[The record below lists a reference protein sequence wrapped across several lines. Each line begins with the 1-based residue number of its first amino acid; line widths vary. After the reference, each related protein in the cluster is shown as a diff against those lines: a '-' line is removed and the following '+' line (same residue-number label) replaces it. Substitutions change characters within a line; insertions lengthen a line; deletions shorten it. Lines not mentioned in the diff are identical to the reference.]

1 MIRRS
6 TILACGVAV
15 LLGGCTS
22 QFKRIETNTDLAV
35 QGQKRMERQIEEIQE
50 SMAVLR
56 EGESAR
62 ETDYLELRAEMENQL
77 RQLDTVVQRMDVR
90 SAEQQDLLR
99 EVLAALDLIAR
110 QPVVAGAAVDS
121 TGGMESMPA
130 LYGSAGKDVF
140 DEAWADYT
148 RGDYALARDGFQ
160 EVLDRFGRSE
170 LADDAEYWVA
180 ETWYAERDFERAR
193 DGFDQVVARFPNSEV
208 IPAAQLKLAYSLL
221 ETGDP
226 DRAVEVLNA
235 LRRSHP
241 DSDEALIAGH
251 KLSMLGGEPDSP

>member
-1 MIRRS
+1 MIRRA
-6 TILACGVAV
+6 TILAGGVAV

-22 QFKRIETNTDLAV
+22 QFKRIETNTDQAV
-35 QGQKRMERQIEEIQE
+35 QGQQRLEQQMADIQE
-50 SMAVLR
+50 SVAVLR

-77 RQLDTVVQRMDVR
+77 RQLDTVVRRMDAR
-90 SAEQQDLLR
+90 SVEQEDLLR
-99 EVLAALDLIAR
+99 EVLDALDLIAR
-110 QPVVAGAAVDS
+110 QPMGARASVDS
-121 TGGMESMPA
+121 NGA
-130 LYGSAGKDVF
+130 LVSTPMLSGSAGKDVY

-160 EVLDRFGRSE
+160 EVVDRFGHSE

-180 ETWYAERDFERAR
+180 ETWYAEREFVRAR
-193 DGFDQVVARFPNSEV
+193 DGFDRVVTRFPGSEI

-221 ETGDP
+221 ETGEP

-251 KLSMLGGEPDSP
+251 KLSTLGGESDSP

>member
-1 MIRRS
+1 M
-6 TILACGVAV
+6 
-15 LLGGCTS
+15 LLSGCTS
-22 QFKRIETNTDLAV
+22 QFKRIETNTDQAV
-35 QGQKRMERQIEEIQE
+35 QGQQRLEQQIAEIQE

-77 RQLDTVVQRMDVR
+77 RQLDTVVQRMDAR

-110 QPVVAGAAVDS
+110 QPAAVVDS
-121 TGGMESMPA
+121 TGAMVSAPA
-130 LYGSAGKDVF
+130 LSGSAGKDVF
-140 DEAWADYT
+140 DEAWGDYT

-160 EVLDRFGRSE
+160 EVMDRFGHSE

-180 ETWYAERDFERAR
+180 ETWYAERDFARAR
-193 DGFDQVVARFPNSEV
+193 DGFDRVVARFPTSEV

-221 ETGDP
+221 ETGEP

-235 LRRSHP
+235 LRRAHP

-251 KLSMLGGEPDSP
+251 KLSTLGGESDSP

>member
-1 MIRRS
+1 
-6 TILACGVAV
+6 
-15 LLGGCTS
+15 
-22 QFKRIETNTDLAV
+22 
-35 QGQKRMERQIEEIQE
+35 
-50 SMAVLR
+50 
-56 EGESAR
+56 
-62 ETDYLELRAEMENQL
+62 MENQL
-77 RQLDTVVQRMDVR
+77 HQLETVVQRMDAR
-90 SAEQQDLLR
+90 SAEQQDLIR

-110 QPVVAGAAVDS
+110 QPVPGGVVADS
-121 TGGMESMPA
+121 TGAVVSMPA
-130 LYGSAGKDVF
+130 LSGSAGKDVF

-160 EVLDRFGRSE
+160 EVVDRFGQSE

-180 ETWYAERDFERAR
+180 ETWYAERDFARAR
-193 DGFDQVVARFPNSEV
+193 DGFDRVVTRFPASEV

-226 DRAVEVLNA
+226 DRAVDVLNA

-251 KLSMLGGEPDSP
+251 KLSTLGGESDSP

>member
-1 MIRRS
+1 VIRRA
-6 TILACGVAV
+6 TVLACSMTV

-22 QFKRIETNTDLAV
+22 QFKRIETNTDQAV
-35 QGQKRMERQIEEIQE
+35 QGQQRLEQQLVELQE
-50 SMAVLR
+50 SVAVLR
-56 EGESAR
+56 EGETAR

-90 SAEQQDLLR
+90 SSEQEDLLR

-110 QPVVAGAAVDS
+110 QPGGGASVADS
-121 TGGMESMPA
+121 TGAMVSTPA
-130 LYGSAGKDVF
+130 LHGSAGKDVF

-160 EVLDRFGRSE
+160 EVVDRFGHSE

-180 ETWYAERDFERAR
+180 ETWYAERDFAQAR
-193 DGFDQVVARFPNSEV
+193 DGFDQVVARFPSSEV

-226 DRAVEVLNA
+226 DRAVDVLNA

-251 KLSMLGGEPDSP
+251 KLSTLGGESDSP